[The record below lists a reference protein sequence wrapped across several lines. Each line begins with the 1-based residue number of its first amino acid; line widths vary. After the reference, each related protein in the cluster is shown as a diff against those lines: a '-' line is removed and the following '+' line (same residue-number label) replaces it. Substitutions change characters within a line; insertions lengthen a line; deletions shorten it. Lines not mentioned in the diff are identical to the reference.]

1 MPRGYKTGGRTK
13 GTPNKATAEIRQTI
27 MRIIN
32 EGITTEFINELA
44 PDKKADVLLRLL
56 PYVISKYAD
65 IPSEQLTD
73 STVTITIDSP
83 LVNKD
88 LNTPTY

>member
-13 GTPNKATAEIRQTI
+13 GTPNKTTAEIRQTI

-65 IPSEQLTD
+65 IPSEQPD
-73 STVTITIDSP
+73 GTVTITIDSP

>member
-1 MPRGYKTGGRTK
+1 MPRGYKTGGRVK
-13 GTPNKATAEIRQTI
+13 GTPNKTTAEIRQTI

>member
-1 MPRGYKTGGRTK
+1 MAKGYKTGGRVK

>member
-1 MPRGYKTGGRTK
+1 MPRGYKTGGRVK
-13 GTPNKATAEIRQTI
+13 GTPNKTTAEIRQTI

-73 STVTITIDSP
+73 GTVTITIDSP
-83 LVNKD
+83 LTGK
-88 LNTPTY
+88 